1 MTTPQVDSPSLPLS
15 TSANVILDTL
25 PPLKESRLSKLIS
38 SLSLADRTH
47 FLYQDYYDIEPPPP
61 VFAIRAT
68 FLPLV
73 NLLVSPIS
81 WIFGFVESA
90 LLLIVYCVHKLLS
103 WMTTIFVC
111 IIQGLIYG
119 FIENVIKTLL
129 ATLDTLIL
137 GLMPSWMP
145 YMLVS
150 NLASWTG
157 LSALRS
163 FWYSENYLQ
172 SLKWIFIFRG
182 AMWFGVELIKG
193 AYQLWCVWRLAVEHQ
208 RTQQGLRPQSGRSG
222 TVDSSLDR
230 DRTVVSSQPSPAP
243 LSSDNSR
250 PRARRLNGLE
260 ARSVPSSNP
269 FFVDSL

>member
-1 MTTPQVDSPSLPLS
+1 MMTTPQVDSPSLPLS

-38 SLSLADRTH
+38 SLSPADRTP
-47 FLYQDYYDIEPPPP
+47 FLYQDHYDRDPPPP
-61 VFAIRAT
+61 DVAIRAT

-111 IIQGLIYG
+111 IIKGLIYG
-119 FIENVIKTLL
+119 FIGNVIKTLL
-129 ATLDTLIL
+129 ATLDASIL
-137 GLMPSWMP
+137 ELMPSWMP
-145 YMLVS
+145 YILVS
-150 NLASWTG
+150 NLASCTG

-182 AMWFGVELIKG
+182 AMWLGLELIKR
-193 AYQLWCVWRLAVEHQ
+193 AYELWSAWYLTIEVKNVLRLSSLTVSASWTAVWRV
-208 RTQQGLRPQSGRSG
+208 PC
-222 TVDSSLDR
+222 DSHPSIY
-230 DRTVVSSQPSPAP
+230 VSSSTTQTVASVSACV
-243 LSSDNSR
+243 S
-250 PRARRLNGLE
+250 
-260 ARSVPSSNP
+260 RSVTGA
-269 FFVDSL
+269 VHTTCGVTW